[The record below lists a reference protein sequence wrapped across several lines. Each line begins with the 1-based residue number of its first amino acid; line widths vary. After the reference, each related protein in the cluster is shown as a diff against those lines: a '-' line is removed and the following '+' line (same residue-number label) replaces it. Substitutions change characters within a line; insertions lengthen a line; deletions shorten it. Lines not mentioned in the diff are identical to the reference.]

1 MLLYV
6 AEGALSLLWTKF
18 SMTEVFSTASIL
30 PSHEKSYYHCR
41 PPVSYK
47 ILKIEEHVDFN
58 WFPSSSGMLVNGA
71 PSNSSSF
78 NNLNFVN
85 NKTQRFRW
93 EDIEL
98 LDYDSTSFLD
108 MFKQNSVLRPW
119 KEQLHAS
126 SDGAGRF

>member
-6 AEGALSLLWTKF
+6 AEGVLSLLWTKF
-18 SMTEVFSTASIL
+18 SMTE
-30 PSHEKSYYHCR
+30 
-41 PPVSYK
+41 VSYK

-71 PSNSSSF
+71 PSSSF

-108 MFKQNSVLRPW
+108 MFEQNSVLRPW

-126 SDGAGRF
+126 SHGAGRF

>member
-18 SMTEVFSTASIL
+18 SMTEDALFIFV
-30 PSHEKSYYHCR
+30 
-41 PPVSYK
+41 VSYK